1 MVSED
6 LSFQVARGQ
15 RPEPR
20 QLMPRAVVAVVKR
33 RGRAVML
40 MMGIEEYIFDGVLI
54 GVFEVIGPI

>member
-6 LSFQVARGQ
+6 LSFQLARGQ

-20 QLMPRAVVAVVKR
+20 QLMPRAVAAVVKR

-40 MMGIEEYIFDGVLI
+40 VMELE
-54 GVFEVIGPI
+54 